1 MKLVG
6 FGEPS
11 LVVQCRKM
19 KRNEGKRTS
28 YWGNHKMPFGVL
40 KNDWEESEWGWISEG
55 MSTRKEGGG
64 LDQEIYCSG

>member
-1 MKLVG
+1 M
-6 FGEPS
+6 
-11 LVVQCRKM
+11 VQCRKR

-40 KNDWEESEWGWISEG
+40 KNDWEESEWGWILEG

-64 LDQEIYCSG
+64 LD